1 MKQKI
6 HRFFAEPWLEQ
17 QRLQRQFL
25 ESPQADRIDWP
36 VIWIS
41 VTAAVTMTLLH
52 YGAGGGRLLYETF
65 FPAAAIG
72 SFTRQILWAVTQA
85 VLYLLLPW
93 LTIHFVLRRPL
104 SQFGMSFRGIGGGLG
119 AALVMYLVMVPFILW
134 FSGAPQFQRT
144 YPFYRPEL
152 GEPLWPRM
160 IAWQLLYAVQ
170 FVGLE
175 FFFRGY
181 LIHGWK
187 HRFGPYAVF
196 AAMIPYCL
204 IHFGKPLPETL
215 GSIIAGVVLGLL
227 SLKTNSIWP
236 GAALHI
242 AVAWT
247 MDAAVLWSALR
258 PSS

>member
-6 HRFFAEPWLEQ
+6 YRFLADPWLEQ
-17 QRLQRQFL
+17 QRLQREFL
-25 ESPQADRIDWP
+25 ESAQADRIDWP

-52 YGAGGGRLLYETF
+52 YGSGWGRFLYDTLL
-65 FPAAAIG
+65 PAAATG
-72 SFTRQILWAVTQA
+72 SFPRQILWAVTQTM
-85 VLYLLLPW
+85 LYLLVPW
-93 LTIHFVLRRPL
+93 LTIRFVLRRPL
-104 SQFGMSFRGIGGGLG
+104 SQFGLGFRGIGGSLWMP
-119 AALVMYLVMVPFILW
+119 LLMYLVMVPFILW
-134 FSGAPQFQRT
+134 FSGTPQFQRM
-144 YPFYRPEL
+144 YPFYRPEM
-152 GEPLWPRM
+152 GESFWPRM
-160 IAWQLLYAVQ
+160 IVWQLLYAVQ
-170 FVGLE
+170 FVALE

-187 HRFGPYAVF
+187 LRFGPYAIF

-215 GSIIAGVVLGLL
+215 GSIVAGVVLGLL

-247 MDAAVLWSALR
+247 MDAAVLRGSI
-258 PSS
+258 

>member
-6 HRFFAEPWLEQ
+6 YRFLTEPWLEQ
-17 QRLQRQFL
+17 QRLQREFL
-25 ESPQADRIDWP
+25 ESAQADRIDWP

-52 YGAGGGRLLYETF
+52 YGSDWGRVLYDALL
-65 FPAAAIG
+65 PAAATG
-72 SFTRQILWAVTQA
+72 SFTRQVLWAVTQTL
-85 VLYLLLPW
+85 LYFLVPW
-93 LTIHFVLRRPL
+93 LTIRFVLRRPL
-104 SQFGMSFRGIGGGLG
+104 SQFGLSFGGIGGSLWMP
-119 AALVMYLVMVPFILW
+119 LLMYLGMVPFILW
-134 FSGAPQFQRT
+134 FSDSPPFQRM
-144 YPFYRPEL
+144 YPFYRPEM
-152 GEPLWPRM
+152 EESFWPRM
-160 IAWQLLYAVQ
+160 IVWQLLYAVQ
-170 FVGLE
+170 FAALE

-187 HRFGPYAVF
+187 RRFGPYAVF

-215 GSIIAGVVLGLL
+215 GSIVAGVVLGLL

-247 MDAAVLWSALR
+247 MDAAVLRASI
-258 PSS
+258 